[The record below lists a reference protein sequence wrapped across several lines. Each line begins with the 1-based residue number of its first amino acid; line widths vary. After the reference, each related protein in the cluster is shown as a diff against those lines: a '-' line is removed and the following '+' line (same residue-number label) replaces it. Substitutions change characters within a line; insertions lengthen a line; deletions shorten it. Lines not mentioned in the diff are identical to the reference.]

1 MDEDRMLTLFGRV
14 AAPAGWGRTPK
25 GLARAFSP
33 PERRLAA
40 PRRLMPPRAARGVEA
55 ASPAEAALVVSTDER
70 EQEPLQRMAA
80 GEVGVRDA
88 PAPIS
93 GT

>member
-1 MDEDRMLTLFGRV
+1 MLTLFGRV

-40 PRRLMPPRAARGVEA
+40 SDV
-55 ASPAEAALVVSTDER
+55 
-70 EQEPLQRMAA
+70 
-80 GEVGVRDA
+80 
-88 PAPIS
+88 
-93 GT
+93 